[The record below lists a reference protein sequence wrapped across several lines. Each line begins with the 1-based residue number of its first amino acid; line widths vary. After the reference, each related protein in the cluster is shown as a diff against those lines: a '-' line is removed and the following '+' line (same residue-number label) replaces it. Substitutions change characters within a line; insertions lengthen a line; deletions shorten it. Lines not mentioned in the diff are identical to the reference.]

1 MRRTPSPWPSAS
13 RTASGRHDRRVIAS
27 VEGRVGAIAPDSL
40 VIETGG
46 VGYRVFC
53 GPGTLAAARAGQALK
68 LHTHHLVR
76 DDLQALYGFRT
87 TEELGFFELL
97 ITVTGVGPK
106 VGLAIVGSR
115 PVADLQLAIL
125 QGDEAILTA
134 VTGVGKR
141 LAARIVLEL
150 KEKVAAAGGAGA
162 VGRAGTAGASE
173 SEVGA
178 ALQALGY
185 SANEAREASRGA
197 VASLPPGASLE
208 DRVKAALRV
217 LRRD

>member
-1 MRRTPSPWPSAS
+1 M
-13 RTASGRHDRRVIAS
+13 IAS
-27 VEGRVGAIAPDSL
+27 LAGSVASVGADSVVL
-40 VIETGG
+40 EVGG

-53 GPGTLAAARAGQALK
+53 GPGTLSQLRSGSTAR

-87 TEELGFFELL
+87 PEELGFFELL

-106 VGLAIVGSR
+106 VALAIVASR
-115 PVADLQLAIL
+115 PVAELQLAIF
-125 QGDEAILTA
+125 QGDEAVLTA
-134 VTGVGKR
+134 VSGVGKK
-141 LAARIVLEL
+141 LAARVVLEL
-150 KEKVAAAGGAGA
+150 KEKVAAAGAASGVGEGGGAA
-162 VGRAGTAGASE
+162 E
-173 SEVGA
+173 SEVVA

-185 SANEAREASRGA
+185 SSFEARDAGRGA
-197 VASLPPGASLE
+197 VAALPPGSSLE